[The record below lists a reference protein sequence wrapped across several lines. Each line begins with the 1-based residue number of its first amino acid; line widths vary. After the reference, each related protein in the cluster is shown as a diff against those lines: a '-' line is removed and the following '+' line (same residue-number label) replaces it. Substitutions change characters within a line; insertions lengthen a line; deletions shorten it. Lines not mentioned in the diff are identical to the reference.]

1 MVFFTKSGKEKT
13 AQARS
18 SHAPRTRPPAHPN
31 ARFKYNAR
39 ASDSSTTVLVPSFE
53 ATINSISTKGE
64 VEARHHPD
72 NEKHNAPLKLNV
84 SYRSFNEADKDIDS
98 VFGDLSLPSVSVGRA
113 ILPSSKDVLQTREP
127 TSTRH
132 GEDPSSSSRGR
143 DHDWPSQTAQVQEGA
158 KEQINHKS
166 LQPQVKQ
173 FDPLS
178 SKPQKSFDQP
188 ELQEK
193 KSKSNKAVYF
203 RDQVGSEGNYPPAH
217 TAASSVNK
225 RSRKKHGR
233 MPNKIVQER
242 WSNSQDYDDRHS
254 LGSRRSSASSL
265 AANPNIEQTD
275 HRDDNSDSV
284 VDRNAN
290 NPNSQDEEFSVE
302 YSSCDEDESV
312 ASTNA
317 KIAYHQDDMP
327 NRGKSTCCSCSIFQ
341 CCDDEDDF
349 MTHINERETVATES
363 VYHDGD
369 EESTKNDCSIDGKS
383 YLVDDC
389 SSNSNNSASCSSNS
403 DVTRTFH
410 SEADSDV
417 GRKKVDPPSDEGIGW
432 LFGCG
437 QCGNEVKEEHES
449 TPMTPS
455 NDGTGFKEEHESKST
470 TPSNDGTSYS
480 GQSDGVTGW
489 WFRCGQLDNEVKQEH
504 EGTTTPSSDDGT
516 GYTGQT
522 DHGTGCNGKSKD
534 TMTDEKSLVNG
545 GGSVVTVTKEE
556 KDESNKTNIFRNRSS
571 TTIEVED
578 YTIASVNG
586 KSTAPAPPQQQ
597 KHDREGRLLISS
609 IPLNPVSSLTK
620 SLKKLKGRGNSG
632 DKGGDKSISITPCV
646 SIVSSEKSMSLTPST
661 KSIRSIKSLIN
672 SPKNEKPMNKKVQDT
687 GKFTVD
693 KSLWDS
699 DDRQRDLYCAV
710 RGGIENLTVRQYSSI
725 PAPNA
730 PDHVLVKVEV
740 RYMNVYRSPLL
751 YDGCNS

>member
-1 MVFFTKSGKEKT
+1 MVFFMKSGKKKM
-13 AQARS
+13 AQALS
-18 SHAPRTRPPAHPN
+18 SQAPLTRPPAHPN

-39 ASDSSTTVLVPSFE
+39 ASDSSTRVLVPSFE
-53 ATINSISTKGE
+53 GTINSNTTKGE
-64 VEARHHPD
+64 VAARHHPD
-72 NEKHNAPLKLNV
+72 NEKHNALPQLNIWF
-84 SYRSFNEADKDIDS
+84 RSSNEDDKDIDS

-132 GEDPSSSSRGR
+132 GEDSSSSSTGR
-143 DHDWPSQTAQVQEGA
+143 DHDLSSQTAQVQEGV

-178 SKPQKSFDQP
+178 SQPQKSFDQP

-193 KSKSNKAVYF
+193 KSKSKKAAFF
-203 RDQVGSEGNYPPAH
+203 RDQVGSVGKDPPVR
-217 TAASSVNK
+217 TAASAANK
-225 RSRKKHGR
+225 RSSKKHGR
-233 MPNKIVQER
+233 MPNKIAQEWR
-242 WSNSQDYDDRHS
+242 SNSQDYDDRQS
-254 LGSRRSSASSL
+254 LGSRRSCASSL

-275 HRDDNSDSV
+275 HRDDNFDSV
-284 VDRNAN
+284 VNWNAN
-290 NPNSQDEEFSVE
+290 NPNSQDEEFSVD

-317 KIAYHQDDMP
+317 KIAYHQDDMS
-327 NRGKSTCCSCSIFQ
+327 NGGKSTCWWCPIFQ
-341 CCDDEDDF
+341 CNDDEDDG
-349 MTHINERETVATES
+349 TTYITERENVATEY

-383 YLVDDC
+383 YLVNDC
-389 SSNSNNSASCSSNS
+389 NSNSNNSASCSSNS
-403 DVTRTFH
+403 DDTRTFL

-417 GRKKVDPPSDEGIGW
+417 GEKKVDPPADEGTGW

-437 QCGNEVKEEHES
+437 QRGNGAKEERES
-449 TPMTPS
+449 TSMNPS
-455 NDGTGFKEEHESKST
+455 NDGTGFKEEHESTST
-470 TPSNDGTSYS
+470 TPSNDGTGYS

-489 WFRCGQLDNEVKQEH
+489 WFRCGQLDNEVKVEMPSS
-504 EGTTTPSSDDGT
+504 EDGTGYTGQSDDGT
-516 GYTGQT
+516 GYTEQSQET
-522 DHGTGCNGKSKD
+522 L
-534 TMTDEKSLVNG
+534 TDEKSLVNG
-545 GGSVVTVTKEE
+545 SGSAFTVTKEE
-556 KDESNKTNIFRNRSS
+556 KDESNKTTIFRNRSS
-571 TTIEVED
+571 TIIEVDD
-578 YTIASVNG
+578 YTTASVNG
-586 KSTAPAPPQQQ
+586 KSSAPDPPQEQ

-632 DKGGDKSISITPCV
+632 DKGGDKSISPSISIT
-646 SIVSSEKSMSLTPST
+646 SSDKSMSMTPSN
-661 KSIRSIKSLIN
+661 KSIRSTKLIIN
-672 SPKNEKPMNKKVQDT
+672 SPNNEKPMNTKVQDT

-699 DDRQRDLYCAV
+699 DDRQQDLYCAE

-740 RYMNVYRSPLL
+740 RYMNINRSSATL
-751 YDGCNS
+751 